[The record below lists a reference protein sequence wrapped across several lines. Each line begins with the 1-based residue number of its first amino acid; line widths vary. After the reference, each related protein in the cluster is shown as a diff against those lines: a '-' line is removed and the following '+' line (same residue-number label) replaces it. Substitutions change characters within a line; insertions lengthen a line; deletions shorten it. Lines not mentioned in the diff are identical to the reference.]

1 MLLRV
6 DLERTIIASK
16 IEPKERYKRARY
28 NVEFYEYLWNG
39 FPTFVAQSSTLRT
52 NKRKFVNDRKARS
65 RYEYNWKHV
74 LIFAKEFVFLHISR
88 GLTRSSFSTW
98 EIGLNSDVMHKS
110 MIL

>member
-39 FPTFVAQSSTLRT
+39 FPTFVATLRS
-52 NKRKFVNDRKARS
+52 NKQEFVSDRKARL
-65 RYEYNWKHV
+65 RYESNWKHV
-74 LIFAKEFVFLHISR
+74 ARLIFAKEFIFLHISR
-88 GLTRSSFSTW
+88 RLTRSSFSTW
-98 EIGLNSDVMHKS
+98 EIGLNSDAMHKS